1 MANQETS
8 QLSYLPSDILLRVE
22 RIAATYPEIPAAH
35 FANATLNYG
44 EINAG
49 SRLLAA
55 RLRENGLE
63 SGAVVCVCLPAGPEC
78 LMALL
83 AIFRIGGIYVPVNP
97 DHPKKYL
104 EDIITQASPSLVI
117 TQRKILNSVLPSTIG
132 SICCDDLALECD
144 DSVPLSVSSP
154 DAPAAILFTS
164 GSTGKPKGVLLTCEN
179 LAHLA
184 AAAHDVVELES
195 SDVFC
200 NIARN
205 TFSISFFDL
214 LVPITLGASIRFV
227 SRDTLFDFDAL
238 VREIK
243 CSTVMHAGPALLSAL
258 HRHLESAGGL
268 GDSGL
273 FGHMRHVSTGGDMVL
288 PSVMTKMKQLFPQAE
303 LFVFYG
309 CTEIACMGT
318 FHQFAKRSQPEN
330 IVHTESGRAVQTE
343 SGRAIVGRP
352 FPGMEVFL
360 IGEDQEYIERN
371 ESGTVGEI
379 VFAGRGVAA
388 GYLNQKEQ
396 TIRQFGTSPADP
408 KVRSYRTGDFGRW
421 TSGGSLEILGR
432 RDFQVQVR
440 GVRVEL
446 AAIENRI
453 IEMGIGT
460 QCIVMER
467 FAEPSA
473 GSLEPLVSAAGEEKI
488 LIAFIVARGNDQADL
503 SANSIGAALSQ
514 EFPREMIPSRFHFLH
529 AMPLNHNG
537 KIDRKALASMELPPA
552 SATPSVMSSLETGI
566 AAVFKEELGLSE
578 IGTDD
583 IFLL

>member
-1 MANQETS
+1 
-8 QLSYLPSDILLRVE
+8 
-22 RIAATYPEIPAAH
+22 
-35 FANATLNYG
+35 
-44 EINAG
+44 
-49 SRLLAA
+49 
-55 RLRENGLE
+55 
-63 SGAVVCVCLPAGPEC
+63 
-78 LMALL
+78 
-83 AIFRIGGIYVPVNP
+83 
-97 DHPKKYL
+97 
-104 EDIITQASPSLVI
+104 
-117 TQRKILNSVLPSTIG
+117 
-132 SICCDDLALECD
+132 
-144 DSVPLSVSSP
+144 
-154 DAPAAILFTS
+154 
-164 GSTGKPKGVLLTCEN
+164 
-179 LAHLA
+179 
-184 AAAHDVVELES
+184 
-195 SDVFC
+195 
-200 NIARN
+200 
-205 TFSISFFDL
+205 
-214 LVPITLGASIRFV
+214 
-227 SRDTLFDFDAL
+227 
-238 VREIK
+238 
-243 CSTVMHAGPALLSAL
+243 
-258 HRHLESAGGL
+258 
-268 GDSGL
+268 
-273 FGHMRHVSTGGDMVL
+273 
-288 PSVMTKMKQLFPQAE
+288 
-303 LFVFYG
+303 
-309 CTEIACMGT
+309 MGT